1 MKKSISRTIGITI
14 GLLLLAGTV
23 HTVFA
28 ANAENVFAGKVLVLD
43 QIPPTWFNTKNGFV
57 NFLKKHRTNV
67 VSANADNEWAFKA
80 MAFFRKPIGDYEV
93 EMVFYDIGNGSGG
106 GMREF
111 RGSVTQYTQDRNAKS
126 LLGRATLT
134 RPTFDANRKYF
145 VEVQSHGKTMATGQ
159 FATKGISQ
167 NQLDQQK
174 RIEHQQKE
182 MQKEMEA
189 MKRREEEQR
198 RQEELEQQK
207 KDANAGNDLF

>member
-1 MKKSISRTIGITI
+1 MKKTISKPLGFTVA
-14 GLLLLAGTV
+14 LLLLVGVV
-23 HTVFA
+23 HTVVA

-43 QIPPTWFNTKNGFV
+43 KIPPTWFNTKNGFV
-57 NFLKKHRTNV
+57 SFLKKHRTDV
-67 VSANADNEWAFKA
+67 ISANADNEWNFRA

-93 EMVFYDIGNGSGG
+93 EMVFYDIGSGSGK

-145 VEVQSHGKTMATGQ
+145 VEVQSHGKTLATGN
-159 FATKGISQ
+159 FSTRGVSQ
-167 NQLDQQK
+167 NELDQQK

-189 MKRREEEQR
+189 MKRREAEQR
-198 RQEELEQQK
+198 QQEEAEQQK
-207 KDANAGNDLF
+207 KDADAGNDLF

>member
-1 MKKSISRTIGITI
+1 MKKSVMKTVGITFA
-14 GLLLLAGTV
+14 LLILVGAL

-28 ANAENVFAGKVLVLD
+28 ANAENMFAGKIVVLD
-43 QIPPTWFNTKNGFV
+43 AIPPSWFNTKNGFV
-57 NFLKKHRTNV
+57 NFLKKHRTDV
-67 VSANADNEWAFKA
+67 IHANEDNEWNFKA
-80 MAFFRKPIGDYEV
+80 MAFFRKPLGDYEV
-93 EMVFYDIGNGSGG
+93 EMVFYDIGGGSGK

-145 VEVQSHGKTMATGQ
+145 VEVQSHGKTLATGQ
-159 FATKGISQ
+159 FSTRGVSQ
-167 NQLDQQK
+167 NELDQQK

-189 MKRREEEQR
+189 MKRREAEQR
-198 RQEELEQQK
+198 RQEEAEQQK
-207 KDANAGNDLF
+207 KDADAGNDLF

>member
-1 MKKSISRTIGITI
+1 MRKSISKTVGFTLA
-14 GLLLLAGTV
+14 LLLLVGAI

-43 QIPPTWFNTKNGFV
+43 QIPPTWFDSKNGFV

-67 VSANADNEWAFKA
+67 ISANADNEWNFKA

-93 EMVFYDIGNGSGG
+93 EMVFYDLGSASDR

-111 RGSVTQYTQDRNAKS
+111 RGSVTQYTQDRNSKS

-134 RPTFDANRKYF
+134 RPTFDANRRYF
-145 VEVQSHGKTMATGQ
+145 VEVQNHGKTVASGE
-159 FATKGISQ
+159 FSTKGISQ

-174 RIEHQQKE
+174 RVEHQQKE
-182 MQKEMEA
+182 MEKEMEA

-198 RQEELEQQK
+198 RQEEQAQDK
-207 KDANAGNDLF
+207 KNSDAGNDLF